1 MDIPQARRTA
11 MTKGISGKVAIIGAG
26 ITKFGELFEQS
37 YNDLVVEAAFE
48 AYQEAGVTGD
58 EIEAAWLGTY
68 LPLGWG
74 FDGTGGPSL
83 AEALNL
89 YPKPVSRV
97 SNYCTTGMEAVR
109 MAAMAVASGMHDV
122 VLAVGAEKMR
132 EVPSRRSL
140 VAQHVEKL
148 HPLYAKGRT
157 APGSF
162 AILATRYF
170 QEYGAGKEDLAE
182 VAVKNHYH
190 GSLNPKA
197 HFRKEITKEQV
208 LKAPPVTEPLGLY
221 DCCPTTD
228 GAAAVVLCRAD
239 LAERRFGKK
248 DYVLIEGMGLSCAT
262 GYITTAFNPRFD
274 FLGFEASREAAR
286 QAYAQAGITRPRDEI
301 DVAEVHDCFTITEIL
316 NYEDLGLVGRG
327 EGAAFVRSGASRL
340 GGELPV
346 NASGGL
352 KSCGHPI
359 GATGARVI
367 ADLTHQL
374 LGRCEKRQVK
384 GARRALGHTL
394 GGPGAV
400 SCVFVMSKN

>member
-1 MDIPQARRTA
+1 MSGSIA
-11 MTKGISGKVAIIGAG
+11 GKVAIIGAG

-48 AYQEAGVTGD
+48 AYEDAGASGEDV
-58 EIEAAWLGTY
+58 EAAWLGTY

-132 EVPSRRSL
+132 EVPPRGSL

-148 HPLYAKGRT
+148 HPMYSKGRT

-162 AILATRYF
+162 AVLARRYF
-170 QEYGAGKEDLAE
+170 EEFGADREDLAE
-182 VAVKNHYH
+182 VAVKNHHH
-190 GSLNPKA
+190 GSLNPRA
-197 HFRKEITKEQV
+197 HFRKEITKEQA
-208 LKAPPVTEPLGLY
+208 LNAPPVTEPLGLY

-239 LAERRFGKK
+239 LAESRFGKK
-248 DYVLIEGMGLSCAT
+248 DYALIEGMGLSCAT
-262 GYITTAFNPRFD
+262 GYITTAFNPRFS
-274 FLGFEASREAAR
+274 FIGFEATKEAAR
-286 QAYAQAGITRPRDEI
+286 QAYEQAGVSNPREEMDL
-301 DVAEVHDCFTITEIL
+301 AEVHDCFTITEIL
-316 NYEDLGLVGRG
+316 NYEDLGFVEKG
-327 EGAAFVRSGASRL
+327 EGPDFVKSGASRL

-346 NASGGL
+346 NTSGGL

-359 GATGARVI
+359 GATGARVV
-367 ADLTHQL
+367 ADLTNQL
-374 LGRCEKRQVK
+374 LGRCGARQVK
-384 GARRALGHTL
+384 GAKRALGHTL

-400 SCVFVMSKN
+400 SSVFVLSRN

>member
-1 MDIPQARRTA
+1 MSGTIA
-11 MTKGISGKVAIIGAG
+11 GKVAIIGAG

-48 AYQEAGVTGD
+48 AYEDAGVSGD
-58 EIEAAWLGTY
+58 DVEAAWLGTY
-68 LPLGWG
+68 LPLGRG

-132 EVPSRRSL
+132 EVPPRGSL

-148 HPLYAKGRT
+148 HPMYSKGRT

-162 AILATRYF
+162 AVLARRYF
-170 QEYGAGKEDLAE
+170 EEFGATKEDLAE
-182 VAVKNHYH
+182 VAVKNHHH
-190 GSLNPKA
+190 GSLNPRA
-197 HFRKEITKEQV
+197 HFRKNITKEQV

-239 LAERRFGKK
+239 LAESRFAKK
-248 DYVLIEGMGLSCAT
+248 DYVLIDGMGLSCAT

-274 FLGFEASREAAR
+274 FIGFEATREAAR
-286 QAYAQAGITRPRDEI
+286 QAYTQAGVTNPREEI
-301 DVAEVHDCFTITEIL
+301 DLAEVHDCFTITEIL
-316 NYEDLGLVGRG
+316 NYEDLGFVEKG
-327 EGAAFVRSGASRL
+327 EGPEFVKSGASKL

-346 NASGGL
+346 NTSGGL

-359 GATGARVI
+359 GATGARVV

-374 LGRCEKRQVK
+374 LGRCGDRQVK
-384 GARRALGHTL
+384 GAKRALGHTL

-400 SCVFVMSKN
+400 SSVFVLSKN

>member
-1 MDIPQARRTA
+1 MSQSIA
-11 MTKGISGKVAIIGAG
+11 GKVAIIGVG
-26 ITKFGELFEQS
+26 STKFGELFEQT
-37 YNDLVVEAAFE
+37 YNDLVVEATFQ
-48 AYQEAGVTGD
+48 AYDDAGITGND
-58 EIEAAWLGTY
+58 IDAAWLGCF

-74 FDGTGGPSL
+74 YDGTGGPAL
-83 AEALNL
+83 AESLNL

-109 MAAMAVASGMHDV
+109 NAAFGVASGMYDC

-132 EVPSRRSL
+132 EVPPRGSL

-148 HPLYAKGRT
+148 HPLFGKGRT

-170 QEYGAGKEDLAE
+170 EEFGAGKEDLAE

-197 HFRKEITKEQV
+197 HFRKEITIEQV
-208 LKAPPVTEPLGLY
+208 MKAPPVTEPLGLY

-228 GAAAVVLCRAD
+228 GAAAVILCRAD
-239 LAERRFGKK
+239 IAEKRFGKK
-248 DYVLIEGMGLSCAT
+248 DYVLIDGMGLSCAN
-262 GYITTAFNPRFD
+262 GYINTQFD
-274 FLGFEASREAAR
+274 PKFSFLGFEATTEASR
-286 QAYAQAGITRPRDEI
+286 QAYEQAGITNPLEEI

-316 NYEDLGLVGRG
+316 NYEDLGFVKKG
-327 EGAAFVRSGASRL
+327 EGPDFVKSGASRL

-346 NASGGL
+346 NTSGGL

-367 ADLTHQL
+367 ANLSEQL
-374 LGRCEKRQVK
+374 LDRCGERQVK
-384 GARRALGHTL
+384 GAKRALGHTL
-394 GGPGAV
+394 GGPGSV
-400 SCVFVMSKN
+400 SSVFVLSKN

>member
-1 MDIPQARRTA
+1 MS
-11 MTKGISGKVAIIGAG
+11 KSISGKVAIIGVG
-26 ITKFGELFEQS
+26 TTKFGELFEQS
-37 YNDLVVEAAFE
+37 YNDLVVQATTD
-48 AYQEAGVTGD
+48 AYSDAGVTGED
-58 EIEAAWLGTY
+58 IEAAWLGTY

-132 EVPSRRSL
+132 EVPPRGSL

-148 HPLYAKGRT
+148 HPMYAKGRT

-170 QEYGAGKEDLAE
+170 KEFHASKEDLAE

-190 GSLNPKA
+190 GTLNPKA

-208 LKAPPVTEPLGLY
+208 LKAPPVCEPLGLY

-228 GAAAVVLCRAD
+228 GAAAVVLCRAE
-239 LAERRFGKK
+239 LAEKRFGKK
-248 DYVLIEGMGLSCAT
+248 DYVLIDGMGLSCANA
-262 GYITTAFNPRFD
+262 YINTAFNPRFD
-274 FLGFEASREAAR
+274 FLGFEATREAAR
-286 QAYAQAGITRPRDEI
+286 QAYAQAGVTNPREQI

-316 NYEDLGLVGRG
+316 NYEDLGFVSKG
-327 EGAAFVRSGASRL
+327 EGPDFVKSGASRL

-346 NASGGL
+346 NTSGGL

-367 ADLTHQL
+367 ADLTNQL
-374 LGRCEKRQVK
+374 LGRAEKRQVK

-400 SCVFVMSKN
+400 SCVFILSKN

>member
-1 MDIPQARRTA
+1 MA
-11 MTKGISGKVAIIGAG
+11 GNISGKVAIIGVG
-26 ITKFGELFEQS
+26 TTKFGELFDQT
-37 YNDLVVEAAFE
+37 YNDLVVEATLE
-48 AYQEAGVTGD
+48 AYADAGATGD
-58 EIEAAWLGTY
+58 DIEAAWLGCY

-97 SNYCTTGMEAVR
+97 SNYCTTGMDAVR
-109 MAAMAVASGMHDV
+109 NAAFGVASGMYDV

-132 EVPSRRSL
+132 EVPPRGSL
-140 VAQHVEKL
+140 VAAALEKG
-148 HPLYAKGRT
+148 HPIYAKGRT

-170 QEYGAGKEDLAE
+170 KEYGAGKEDLAE

-228 GAAAVVLCRAD
+228 GAAAVILCRAD
-239 LAERRFGKK
+239 LAESRFGKK
-248 DYVLIEGMGLSCAT
+248 DYVLIEGMGTSSANGYVT
-262 GYITTAFNPRFD
+262 GQFNPRND
-274 FLGFEASREAAR
+274 FIGFAATREAAR
-286 QAYAQAGITRPRDEI
+286 QAYEQAGVSSPREEI

-316 NYEDLGLVGRG
+316 NYEDLGFVGKG
-327 EGAAFVRSGASRL
+327 EGAGFVKSGASRL

-346 NASGGL
+346 NTSGGL

-367 ADLTHQL
+367 ANLAEQL
-374 LGRCEKRQVK
+374 LGRCDKRQVK
-384 GARRALGHTL
+384 GARRGLGHTL

-400 SCVFVMSKN
+400 ASVFVMSKN

>member
-1 MDIPQARRTA
+1 MSGTIAGKSRHHRR
-11 MTKGISGKVAIIGAG
+11 GHHEIR
-26 ITKFGELFEQS
+26 ELFEQS

-48 AYQEAGVTGD
+48 AYEDAGVSGD
-58 EIEAAWLGTY
+58 DIEAAWLGTY

-97 SNYCTTGMEAVR
+97 ANYCTTGMEAVR

-132 EVPSRRSL
+132 EVPPGAAWSRNTLKNFILCTRRAARRRAVSPSWQGGISRSS
-140 VAQHVEKL
+140 ARIKRTSPRWREE
-148 HPLYAKGRT
+148 PLPRQPEQPRALPEGDHQR
-157 APGSF
+157 
-162 AILATRYF
+162 
-170 QEYGAGKEDLAE
+170 AGLEGPAG
-182 VAVKNHYH
+182 H
-190 GSLNPKA
+190 G
-197 HFRKEITKEQV
+197 T
-208 LKAPPVTEPLGLY
+208 LGLY

-228 GAAAVVLCRAD
+228 GAAAVVLCRAE
-239 LAERRFGKK
+239 LAEARFDKK
-248 DYVLIEGMGLSCAT
+248 DYVLIDGMGLSCAT
-262 GYITTAFNPRFD
+262 GYITTAFNPKFS
-274 FLGFEASREAAR
+274 FIGFEATQEAAR
-286 QAYAQAGITRPRDEI
+286 QAYEQAGVTNPREEI

-316 NYEDLGLVGRG
+316 NYEDLGFVEKG
-327 EGAAFVRSGASRL
+327 EGPDFVKSGASRL

-346 NASGGL
+346 NTSGGL

-359 GATGARVI
+359 GATGARVV

-374 LGRCEKRQVK
+374 LGRCGERQVK
-384 GARRALGHTL
+384 GAKRALGHTL

-400 SCVFVMSKN
+400 SSVFVLSKN

>member
-1 MDIPQARRTA
+1 MSGSIA
-11 MTKGISGKVAIIGAG
+11 GKVAIIGVG

-48 AYQEAGVTGD
+48 AYQDAGVSGD
-58 EIEAAWLGTY
+58 DIEAAWLGTY

-132 EVPSRRSL
+132 EVPPRGSL

-148 HPLYAKGRT
+148 HPMYSKGRT

-162 AILATRYF
+162 AVLARRYF
-170 QEYGAGKEDLAE
+170 EEFGADKEDLAE

-190 GSLNPKA
+190 GSLNPRA

-228 GAAAVVLCRAD
+228 GAAAIVLCRAD
-239 LAERRFGKK
+239 LAEKRFAKK
-248 DYVLIEGMGLSCAT
+248 DYVLIDGMGLSCAT
-262 GYITTAFNPRFD
+262 GYITTAFNPRFS
-274 FLGFEASREAAR
+274 FIGFEATQEAAR
-286 QAYAQAGITRPRDEI
+286 QAYEQSGVTNPREEI

-316 NYEDLGLVGRG
+316 NYEDLGFVKKG
-327 EGAAFVRSGASRL
+327 EGPDFVKSGASRL

-346 NASGGL
+346 NTSGGL

-359 GATGARVI
+359 GATGARVV

-374 LGRCEKRQVK
+374 LGRCGDRQVK
-384 GARRALGHTL
+384 GAKRALGHTL

-400 SCVFVMSKN
+400 SSVFVLSKN

>member
-1 MDIPQARRTA
+1 MSES
-11 MTKGISGKVAIIGAG
+11 ISGKVAIIGVG
-26 ITKFGELFEQS
+26 ITKFGELFEKS
-37 YNDLVVEAAFE
+37 YNDLVVDATFE
-48 AYQEAGVTGD
+48 AYEDSGVNPED
-58 EIEAAWLGTY
+58 IEAAWLGTY

-132 EVPSRRSL
+132 EVPPRGSL
-140 VAQHVEKL
+140 VAQHIEKL
-148 HPLYAKGRT
+148 HPMYSKGRT

-170 QEYGAGKEDLAE
+170 EEYGATKEDLAE

-190 GSLNPKA
+190 GSLNPRA

-228 GAAAVVLCRAD
+228 GAAALILCKAE
-239 LAERRFGKK
+239 LAEKRFNKK
-248 DYVLIEGMGLSCAT
+248 DYILIDGMGLSCAT
-262 GYITTAFNPRFD
+262 GYITTAFNPKFK
-274 FLGFEASREAAR
+274 FTGFEATQYASK
-286 QAYAQAGITRPRDEI
+286 QAYEQAGIQNPLEEI

-316 NYEDLGLVGRG
+316 NYEDLGFVKKG
-327 EGAAFVRSGASRL
+327 EGADFVKSGSSKL
-340 GGELPV
+340 GGQLPV
-346 NASGGL
+346 NTSGGL

-359 GATGARVI
+359 GATGARVLG
-367 ADLTHQL
+367 DLSNQL
-374 LGRCEKRQVK
+374 LGRCGDRQVK
-384 GARRALGHTL
+384 NAKKALGHTL
-394 GGPGAV
+394 GGPGSV
-400 SCVFVMSKN
+400 SSVFILSKN

>member
-1 MDIPQARRTA
+1 MSGSIA
-11 MTKGISGKVAIIGAG
+11 GKVAIIGAG
-26 ITKFGELFEQS
+26 ITKFGELFERS

-48 AYQEAGVTGD
+48 AYEDAGLSGEDV
-58 EIEAAWLGTY
+58 EAAWLGTY

-132 EVPSRRSL
+132 EVPPRGSL

-148 HPLYAKGRT
+148 HPMYSKGRT

-162 AILATRYF
+162 AVLARRYF
-170 QEYGAGKEDLAE
+170 EEFGADREDLAE
-182 VAVKNHYH
+182 VAVKNHHH
-190 GSLNPKA
+190 GSLNPRA
-197 HFRKEITKEQV
+197 HFRREITKEQA

-228 GAAAVVLCRAD
+228 GAAALVLCRAD
-239 LAERRFGKK
+239 LAESRFGRK
-248 DYVLIEGMGLSCAT
+248 DCVLIEGMGLSCAT
-262 GYITTAFNPRFD
+262 GYITTAFNPRFS
-274 FLGFEASREAAR
+274 FIGFEATKEAAR
-286 QAYAQAGITRPRDEI
+286 QAYEQAGVRSPREEI

-316 NYEDLGLVGRG
+316 NYEDLGFVEKG
-327 EGAAFVRSGASRL
+327 EGPDFVKSGASRL

-346 NASGGL
+346 NTSGGL

-359 GATGARVI
+359 GATGARVV
-367 ADLTHQL
+367 ADLTNQL
-374 LGRCEKRQVK
+374 LGRCGARQVQ
-384 GARRALGHTL
+384 GAKRALGHTL

-400 SCVFVMSKN
+400 SSVFVLSKN

>member
-1 MDIPQARRTA
+1 MA
-11 MTKGISGKVAIIGAG
+11 KNISGKVAIIGAG
-26 ITKFGELFEQS
+26 ITRFGELFEQS
-37 YNDLVVEAAFE
+37 YNDLVVEAAFD
-48 AYQEAGVTGD
+48 AYQDAGVTGD
-58 EIEAAWLGTY
+58 DIEAAWLGTY

-97 SNYCTTGMEAVR
+97 ANYCTTGMEAVR
-109 MAAMAVASGMHDV
+109 MGAMAVASGLYDV

-132 EVPSRRSL
+132 EVPPRGSL

-162 AILATRYF
+162 AVLATRYF
-170 QEYGAGKEDLAE
+170 HEYGASKDDLAE

-208 LKAPPVTEPLGLY
+208 LKAPMVTEPLGLF

-239 LAERRFGKK
+239 LAEKRFGKK
-248 DYVLIEGMGLSCAT
+248 DHVLIEGMGLSCAN
-262 GYITTAFNPRFD
+262 GYLTTAFNPRFD
-274 FLGFEASREAAR
+274 FLGFEATREAAR
-286 QAYAQAGITRPRDEI
+286 QAYEQAGITHPRGQLDL
-301 DVAEVHDCFTITEIL
+301 AEVHDCFTITELL
-316 NYEDLGLVGRG
+316 NYEDLGFCGRG
-327 EGAAFVRSGASRL
+327 EAPAFVRGGSSRL

-346 NASGGL
+346 NTSGGL

-359 GATGARVI
+359 GATGARVV
-367 ADLTHQL
+367 AHLTNQL
-374 LGRCEKRQVK
+374 LGRSGKHQVK
-384 GARRALGHTL
+384 GAKRALGHTL

-400 SCVFVMSKN
+400 SSVFILAKN